1 MESQPLHFPLM
12 LACILIPD
20 DIELF
25 VFSDGKKV
33 GSQRKSKEVSSTAE
47 EATDLSTTHHSP
59 ELILNSSVCVSFS
72 KKIGAVGDDI

>member
-25 VFSDGKKV
+25 VLRDGKKV
-33 GSQRKSKEVSSTAE
+33 GCQRKSKEVSSTAE
-47 EATDLSTTHHSP
+47 EATDLSTTHQG
-59 ELILNSSVCVSFS
+59 SFEIPLFVFLS
-72 KKIGAVGDDI
+72 QRK